1 MEIIGSKLDLA
12 FEELNIPATKT
23 FNANDDSLQVWE
35 IDDSEFNKLL
45 IVSDDDWKVEYG
57 WWRTGRSIYEG
68 TADTEYTVNG
78 NKMSGYTN
86 DNVDEYSLD
95 EYNYDSYSDW
105 LSNVM
110 SLSTEKNISIHAY
123 SLASDNNMTLT
134 EFMKTYQP

>member
-1 MEIIGSKLDLA
+1 MEIIGAKLDLA
-12 FEELNIPATKT
+12 FKELDIAATKT

-35 IDDSEFNKLL
+35 INDTDFNNLL
-45 IVSDDDWKVEYG
+45 VVSDDNWKVEYG

-95 EYNYDSYSDW
+95 EYKYDSYTDW

-134 EFMKTYQP
+134 EFMNTYQP